1 MIPLNAMMLGAFAV
15 SSAPLPVEITQSPVV
30 HWRAELFKVLDDP
43 HTSIRQNGD
52 STTCE
57 PAYAAPTK
65 PFERDSWGPK
75 LELFVRKDLQ
85 RLPPAEVTIVNDDD
99 VVVLNGLSVRIHC
112 WRAVELIESRE
123 RPLEK
128 SPRIEYVFNP
138 GILTSANGN
147 RADFAQMKAL
157 EPMDGPDGKKRPAEE
172 RPWTW
177 TATGMSVSCDLAD
190 ANMVSVAEL
199 KLAHQ
204 LIACQ
209 AAHVGVYS
217 ERAFPIMAQSWAT
230 ASFWIAPRQ
239 TAVVRLPRV
248 PGDGGETFA
257 LVKVFLASKCNTQ
270 HARSGAKPPVANNT
284 TTAAPPD
291 SPYLPLQEVP

>member
-1 MIPLNAMMLGAFAV
+1 MVPLKAMLLGALMI
-15 SSAPLPVEITQSPVV
+15 SSAPLPIEKAQCPVV

-43 HTSIRQNGD
+43 HAPVRQTADG
-52 STTCE
+52 TKHE
-57 PAYAAPTK
+57 PAFAPPTR

-75 LELFVRKDLQ
+75 LEMFVNKGQQ
-85 RLPPAEVTIVNDDD
+85 RLAPAEVTIVNDDD
-99 VVVLNGLSVRIHC
+99 VVVLNGLSLRIHC

-123 RPLEK
+123 RPLEE

-157 EPMDGPDGKKRPAEE
+157 EPMDGPDGFKRPPEE

-177 TATGMSVSCDLAD
+177 IATGMSVSCDHAD
-190 ANMVSVAEL
+190 ANIVSVAEL

-217 ERAFPIMAQSWAT
+217 ERAFPITAQSWAT
-230 ASFWIAPRQ
+230 TSFWIGPRQ

-248 PGDGGETFA
+248 SGDGGETFA
-257 LVKVFLASKCNTQ
+257 LVKVFLAGEAATL
-270 HARSGAKPPVANNT
+270 HARSGAKPLKSSQSTTLPAPVST
-284 TTAAPPD
+284 H
-291 SPYLPLQEVP
+291 LPLLEVP